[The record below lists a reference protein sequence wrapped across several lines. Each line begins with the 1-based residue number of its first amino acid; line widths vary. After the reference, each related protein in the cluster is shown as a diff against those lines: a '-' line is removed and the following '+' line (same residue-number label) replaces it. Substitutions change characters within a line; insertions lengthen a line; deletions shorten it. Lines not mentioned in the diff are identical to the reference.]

1 MVGIVSKLKQ
11 GMLQACVTLVAA
23 LPAVSQAQQ
32 GLSDYPNRTVRVVL
46 PFAPGGAIDQMARVA
61 SQMLSDRLGQPF
73 IVDSRPGAGGTSGSA
88 SVVRS
93 PADGY
98 TLLAASAS
106 AVTIAPFMFKQM
118 PYDPERDLQPIVML
132 GDSPMAVIVRPES
145 PYATLDA
152 LIKAAKAKPGGLSF
166 GSAGHG
172 SAAHL
177 AGELFKWRAGVDIL
191 HVPYKGVAV
200 AQVDLLSGTLDV
212 MFVNY
217 SVMHALV
224 QSGKLKVLAM
234 ATERRVPAL
243 DKFPTAAELGISSY
257 VAGNWNG
264 LMAPAQTPRPI
275 IDKLNAIVVEGF
287 RDKALIARMV
297 GMGMDP
303 VTGTPDQFAQ
313 HIRRESAQ
321 MKALIPAANIQR
333 E

>member
-1 MVGIVSKLKQ
+1 MRRRAF
-11 GMLQACVTLVAA
+11 LQSALAGAA
-23 LPAVSQAQQ
+23 AATAPVLSNAQSPAV
-32 GLSDYPNRTVRVVL
+32 GDYPNRIVRVVL
-46 PFAPGGAIDQMARVA
+46 PFAPGGAIDQMARIA

-88 SVVRS
+88 SVVRA

-106 AVTIAPFMFKQM
+106 AVTIAPFMLKQM

-132 GDSPMAVIVRPES
+132 GDSPMAVVVRAES
-145 PYATLDA
+145 SIATLDG
-152 LIKAAKAKPGGLSF
+152 LIKAAKAKPGGMSY
-166 GSAGHG
+166 GSAGYA

-191 HVPYKGVAV
+191 HIPYKGVAL
-200 AQVDLLSGTLDV
+200 AQIDLTAGTLDV

-217 SVMHALV
+217 SVVHTFV
-224 QSGKLKVLAM
+224 QSGKLRVLAI
-234 ATERRVPAL
+234 AAEKRPAAL
-243 DKFPTAAELGISSY
+243 DKFPTAAELGISGY

-264 LMAPAQTPRPI
+264 LMAPAGTPRAI
-275 IDKLNAIVVEGF
+275 VDKLNAIVVEGF
-287 RDKALIARMV
+287 RDKALVARMV

-303 VTGTPDQFAQ
+303 VTGSADQFAQ
-313 HIRRESAQ
+313 HIKRETAQ
-321 MKALIPAANIQR
+321 MKSLLTAANIKP